1 MPLSRF
7 AAFAIS
13 LGLLAGCQEQT
24 KQATVAQPVDSASA
38 VGPQCYAFTTA
49 QDTVRLTLQTT
60 RPAVTGELTY
70 QYFEKDRNRGTIRG
84 TLHGD
89 TLRADYTFQSE
100 GRESVREVAFLRRGA
115 GWVEGYGDMAEQAG
129 RLVFKQPAALRF
141 ESKNELVPVAC
152 LP

>member
-7 AAFAIS
+7 VALAAS
-13 LGLLAGCQEQT
+13 LALLTGCQEQT
-24 KQATVAQPVDSASA
+24 TQTTAEQPVTLASA
-38 VGPQCYAFTTA
+38 AEPRCYAYTTG

-60 RPAVTGELTY
+60 QPAVTGELAY
-70 QYFEKDRNRGTIRG
+70 HYFEKDQNRGTIRG

-115 GWVEGYGDMAEQAG
+115 GWVEGYGDVAEQAG
-129 RLVFKQPAALRF
+129 KMVFKQPAALRF

-152 LP
+152 AH